1 MHFWIDKRS
10 NYGIGHN
17 RSMAGFSYQH
27 RRIRAKSMVIPI
39 RQHPP
44 SVPST
49 SQQHVKTHH
58 PHHHR
63 NRLAEFEHRS
73 PASRIHQHSAAES
86 SSSSSSSTSHHLNHQ
101 HVPVIHSVYPRDE
114 LAINHVV
121 DSTEIDN
128 RIVANWLPIYIKIG
142 FQALFLLFILVSLGI
157 CSNSQLNG
165 LSMLVF
171 AITCVVFFIITTTI
185 SIKRMRKNLLF
196 EQRIRN
202 EAFTETI
209 VEPATNNQSTVHSVS
224 CETIEPPPPYALAI
238 KLPEKQS
245 AHYKPQE
252 SPPPSYEKISIV

>member
-27 RRIRAKSMVIPI
+27 RRIRAKSMVTPM
-39 RQHPP
+39 RLHPP

-63 NRLAEFEHRS
+63 NRHAEFEHRS
-73 PASRIHQHSAAES
+73 PAARLNQHSSSESAGS
-86 SSSSSSSTSHHLNHQ
+86 SSSPLPLNQQ
-101 HVPVIHSVYPRDE
+101 HVPVVHSVYPRDE
-114 LAINHVV
+114 LTINHVA
-121 DSTEIDN
+121 DSSEVGH
-128 RIVANWLPIYIKIG
+128 RIVANWLPIYIKIA

-157 CSNSQLNG
+157 CSNNQLNG

-171 AITCVVFFIITTTI
+171 GITCFVFFIITTTI
-185 SIKRMRKNLLF
+185 SIKRMRKNLF
-196 EQRIRN
+196 FDQRIQN
-202 EAFTETI
+202 ETFTETI
-209 VEPATNNQSTVHSVS
+209 IEPAINNQMATHSVS

-238 KLPEKQS
+238 KLPEKKS
-245 AHYKPQE
+245 TSHYKAQE

>member
-27 RRIRAKSMVIPI
+27 RRIRAKSLVTPM
-39 RQHPP
+39 RLHPP

-63 NRLAEFEHRS
+63 NRHLDFEHRS
-73 PASRIHQHSAAES
+73 PAARLNQHSSNESAGS
-86 SSSSSSSTSHHLNHQ
+86 SSSPLPLNHQ
-101 HVPVIHSVYPRDE
+101 HVPVVHSVYPPDG
-114 LAINHVV
+114 LTLVHVPSSQV
-121 DSTEIDN
+121 SN
-128 RIVANWLPIYIKIG
+128 RTLANWLPIYIKIA

-157 CSNSQLNG
+157 CSNNQLNG
-165 LSMLVF
+165 LSILVF
-171 AITCVVFFIITTTI
+171 GITCFVFFIITTTI
-185 SIKRMRKNLLF
+185 SIKRMRRNVFF
-196 EQRIRN
+196 EQHSQN
-202 EAFTETI
+202 ETFSTI
-209 VEPATNNQSTVHSVS
+209 IVPANNNQMTTHSVS

-238 KLPEKQS
+238 NLPEKKS
-245 AHYKPQE
+245 TSHYKAQE